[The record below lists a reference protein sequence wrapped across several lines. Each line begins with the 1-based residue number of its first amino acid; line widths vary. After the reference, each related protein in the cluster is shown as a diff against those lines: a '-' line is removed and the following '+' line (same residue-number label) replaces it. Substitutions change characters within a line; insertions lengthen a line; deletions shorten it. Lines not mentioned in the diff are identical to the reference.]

1 MDIKTRSLNSN
12 DYERL
17 KEIHEKFY
25 KDEFTLPDFIKNYLL
40 GFVVEENGSIVTIG
54 GIRTIVEVVLVTD
67 KSQSVRVR
75 RDSLLEAL
83 RVAVLTAKSN
93 KFDQIHAFIQDP
105 EWKNHLEKIGFHE
118 TKGTALVL
126 EIEPTK

>member
-1 MDIKTRSLNSN
+1 MIARAITQD
-12 DYERL
+12 DYTQL
-17 KEIHEKFY
+17 KELHEKFY
-25 KDEFTLPDFIKNYLL
+25 KDEFTLPDFVKNYLL
-40 GFVVEENGSIVTIG
+40 GFVVEEHGNIITIG
-54 GIRTIVEVVLVTD
+54 GIRTIAEVILVTD

-83 RVAVLTAKSN
+83 RVAALTARNN

-105 EWKNHLEKIGFHE
+105 KWKRHLEKVGFHE

-126 EIEPTK
+126 EI

>member
-1 MDIKTRSLNSN
+1 MNVRAIIQD
-12 DYERL
+12 DYTQL
-17 KEIHEKFY
+17 KELHEKFY
-25 KDEFTLPDFIKNYLL
+25 KDEFILPDFINNYLL
-40 GFVVEENGSIVTIG
+40 GFVVEENNNIITIG
-54 GIRTIVEVVLVTD
+54 GIRTIAEVILVTD

-83 RVAVLTAKSN
+83 RVAVLTARNN

-105 EWKNHLEKIGFHE
+105 KWKQHLEKIGFHE

-126 EIEPTK
+126 EI

>member
-1 MDIKTRSLNSN
+1 MINARAVTQY
-12 DYERL
+12 DYTKL

-25 KDEFTLPDFIKNYLL
+25 KDEFILPDFINNYLL
-40 GFVVEENGSIVTIG
+40 GFVVEEHGNIITIG
-54 GIRTIVEVVLVTD
+54 GIRTIAEVILVTD

-83 RVAVLTAKSN
+83 RVAVLTARNN

-105 EWKNHLEKIGFHE
+105 KWKRHLEKVGFHE

-126 EIEPTK
+126 EI